1 MKGKYST
8 ESDRIHHYYR
18 LSITSDP
25 GLHPRS
31 LRPASELSQPA
42 STLTTMSLCENCVR
56 GTWEEINGVNCY
68 IATPSSEYSKEK
80 VLLLLSDLFSPQL
93 VNTQLLGDGFAANG
107 FKTIIP
113 DYYNGD
119 GAPVEALKP
128 GSTFDRMEWL
138 KRHDLQI
145 PVRHLINISYMVLGR
160 YAFDLAFEG
169 VPKVV
174 MVAHPA
180 MLKSP
185 EDLEMYFTK
194 SSAPLLINSCTDDA
208 LFPHEAQAKA
218 DEIFVEGKFA
228 PGYKREYWKD
238 VSHGFASRGDVTIP
252 VVKAAKEGA
261 FKSSVE
267 WMKQYL

>member
-1 MKGKYST
+1 
-8 ESDRIHHYYR
+8 
-18 LSITSDP
+18 
-25 GLHPRS
+25 
-31 LRPASELSQPA
+31 
-42 STLTTMSLCENCVR
+42 MSLCENCVR
-56 GTWEEINGVNCY
+56 GVTHEATPSGTWEEINGVNCY
-68 IATPSSEYSKEK
+68 IATPSSEYPKEK
-80 VLLLLSDLFSPQL
+80 VLLLLSDLFGPQL

-113 DYYNGD
+113 DYFNGD
-119 GAPVEALKP
+119 GAPADALSS

-138 KRHDLQI
+138 KRHGPENTRPPLDKVVQGLKAKGVTSFGI
-145 PVRHLINISYMVLGR
+145 LGYCFGGR
-160 YAFDLAFEG
+160 YAFDLAFDG

-218 DEIFVEGKFA
+218 DEIFEGKFA

-267 WMKQYL
+267 WMKEYL